1 MSRRRVLLLSA
12 GTLFGITLVLGLL
25 LGWRAVQVNTALQDT
40 VRDAETLRTALE
52 SGEQSDVDDALTSL
66 QSSASE
72 ARELTNGTIWG
83 LGTWVPIVG
92 DDARGVRTVTRV
104 LADLSGDG
112 LPPLA
117 EVATDLDALVPDG
130 GRVDPQVVTELQQPV
145 GMAAA
150 ALEKAKS
157 DLAAEDPAGFVGRLR
172 TEYRRL
178 VSIVDEAE
186 TAVDAADVA
195 VGMLPDL
202 LGQEG
207 RREYL
212 LVFQNNAE
220 LRATGGLPGAMALI
234 TAHDGAIELV
244 RQETGSGWPEKDTP
258 VIPLTKDER
267 EVYSDKLGTFMQDAN
282 FTPDWPRA
290 AELIEARWAERYP
303 EDELDGVLTID
314 TVALS
319 YLLEATGPL
328 EVGGYTL
335 TSANAVDVLLNQ
347 VYFDIEDYRLQ
358 DAFFAEVARTVFDAV
373 AGGQVERPRELL
385 RALVRAGQQGRLY
398 AVLSDAEEQAQ
409 LVGRRIAGTSS
420 GPGLE
425 AGTVDVSLLD
435 GTASKMSY
443 YLDYRVSAAVTS
455 CSADWTK
462 ARIRAS
468 LVSNPP
474 EDVSSLPVSI
484 QGGVNNGTKP
494 GNQLVQVRLMTPEGS
509 KITGFTIRGKKYG
522 PRQLYLDER
531 QVSTAYLLMEPGKPA
546 DIEWTLRLD
555 GGWSS
560 MPVRVTPGIDPID
573 YSARLLRR
581 C

>member
-1 MSRRRVLLLSA
+1 MSRRRVVLLSA
-12 GTLFGITLVLGLL
+12 GTLLGILFVLGVL

-52 SGEQSDVDDALTSL
+52 SGEQSDVDGALASL
-66 QSSASE
+66 QSSAGN
-72 ARELTNGTIWG
+72 ARELTDGTIWRI
-83 LGTWVPIVG
+83 GTWIPVVG
-92 DDARGVRTVTRV
+92 DDARGVRTVARV
-104 LADLSGDG
+104 LSELSDDG

-117 EVATDLDALVPDG
+117 DAATDLDALVPDD
-130 GRVDPQVVTELQQPV
+130 GRVDPEIVVALRKPV
-145 GMAAA
+145 ATAAA
-150 ALEKAKS
+150 ALERAKA
-157 DLAAEDPAGFVGRLR
+157 DLASEDAAGFVGRLR

-178 VSIVDEAE
+178 VGIVDEAE
-186 TAVDAADVA
+186 AAVDAADVA
-195 VGMLPDL
+195 VGLLPDL
-202 LGQEG
+202 LGQQG

-234 TAHDGAIELV
+234 TADDGVIELV
-244 RQETGSGWPEKDTP
+244 RQETASGWEEKSAP
-258 VIPLTKDER
+258 VIPLTKEER
-267 EVYSDKLGTFMQDAN
+267 EVYSDKLGTFIQDAN

-303 EDELDGVLTID
+303 QDSLDGVLTID

-335 TSANAVDVLLNQ
+335 TSANAVDLLLNQ
-347 VYFDIEDYRLQ
+347 VYFDIEDFRLQ

-385 RALVRAGQQGRLY
+385 RALVKAGQQGRLY
-398 AVLSDAEEQAQ
+398 AALNDAEEQAQ
-409 LVGRRIAGTSS
+409 LLGRRIAGASS

-462 ARIRAS
+462 ARIRTTLQS
-468 LVSNPP
+468 DPP
-474 EDVSSLPVSI
+474 TDVSSLPVSI

-494 GNQLVQVRLMTPEGS
+494 GNQLVQVRLMTPEGG
-509 KITGFTIRGKKYG
+509 KITGFTIQGKKYG
-522 PRQLYLDER
+522 PRQLFLDER

-560 MPVRVTPGIDPID
+560 MPVRVTPGTDPVD
-573 YSARLLRR
+573 YSSTLIRR